1 MIPYG
6 RQSIDED
13 DITEVVKVLKSDW
26 ITTGPK
32 TREFEEALC
41 GKTGAKH
48 ATVVSSGTSAL
59 DIAVRTLNLPHG
71 SEVITTPFTF
81 VATSNCILH
90 SNLKPVFADIESG
103 TRNIDPESVRGKI
116 TKDTKAIICMDYA
129 GHPCRM
135 VELREIADSHGLA
148 LVEDACHALGAEYRG
163 RKVGT
168 LADMTVFSFHPV
180 KHITTGEGGAVVTES
195 DALDDKL
202 KTLRHHGIAK
212 ESPEGVEDGIDFA
225 YDIRMLSQNY
235 RITDFQCAL
244 GVSQLA
250 KLDTFIGKRAEL
262 AGMYGE
268 RLRDSDL
275 VARPEVSEAVK
286 HAWHL
291 YTVLVN
297 GDSRNELFK
306 HLRKNGVGAHVHY
319 IPTYR
324 FSYYRERFNI
334 SPKGFPV
341 TEDVFRRILT
351 LPLQPLMQQDDIDS
365 VCDAIGSF
373 PGNGPRV

>member
-6 RQSIDED
+6 RQAIDEE
-13 DITEVVKVLKSDW
+13 DIKEVVKVLRSDW

-32 TREFEEALC
+32 VREFEEALC

-59 DIAVRTLNLPHG
+59 DIAVRALSLPQG

-90 SNLKPVFADIESG
+90 NHLKPVFADIETG
-103 TRNIDPESVRGKI
+103 TRNIDPESVRKNI
-116 TKDTKAIICMDYA
+116 TEDTKAIIYVDYA

-135 VELREIADSHGLA
+135 EELRGIADEYGLR

-168 LADMTVFSFHPV
+168 FADMTVFSFHPV
-180 KHITTGEGGAVVTES
+180 KHITTGEGGAVVT
-195 DALDDKL
+195 DDENLEGKL
-202 KTLRHHGIAK
+202 KTLRHHGITK
-212 ESPEGVEDGIDFA
+212 ESPEGVENGIDFA
-225 YDIRMLSQNY
+225 YDIKMLSSNY
-235 RITDFQCAL
+235 RITDIQCAL

-250 KLDTFIGKRAEL
+250 KLDSLIDKRTKLAE
-262 AGMYGE
+262 MYSE
-268 RLRDSDL
+268 RLRDSDI
-275 VARPEVSEAVK
+275 VVRPEVSEDVK

-291 YTVLVN
+291 YTVLVD
-297 GDSRNELFK
+297 GDSRNGLFK
-306 HLRKNGVGAHVHY
+306 HLRNNGVGAHVHY

-324 FSYYRERFNI
+324 FSYYRGRFNI
-334 SPKGFPV
+334 SPKDFPV
-341 TEDVFRRILT
+341 TEDVFHRILT
-351 LPLQPLMQQDDIDS
+351 LPLQPLLERGDIDLI
-365 VCDAIGSF
+365 CDAIEAF
-373 PGNGPRV
+373 ANHGP